1 MGGHAVFA
9 GLPLLAEEP
18 ALGEVLVEV
27 VGKVHAKVGEDVLEE
42 VVGHNFSSFGL
53 LVILYFCGIV

>member
-27 VGKVHAKVGEDVLEE
+27 VGEVHAEVGEDVLEE
-42 VVGHNFSSFGL
+42 VVGHNGFA
-53 LVILYFCGIV
+53 VVWAQK